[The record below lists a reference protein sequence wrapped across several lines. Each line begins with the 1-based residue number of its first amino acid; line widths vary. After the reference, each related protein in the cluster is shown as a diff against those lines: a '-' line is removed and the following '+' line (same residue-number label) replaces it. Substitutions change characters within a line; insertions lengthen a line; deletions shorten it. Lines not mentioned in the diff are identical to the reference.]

1 MLIDNISYILYIYIF
16 ILYLC
21 IDKKSS
27 IKYKYYKEVLD
38 YVIMLKR
45 AFLEVGMNND
55 TILLENISK
64 SFGEHQI
71 IEDLNIEMTRG
82 EIVSFIGAN
91 GTGKST
97 K

>member
-1 MLIDNISYILYIYIF
+1 
-16 ILYLC
+16 
-21 IDKKSS
+21 
-27 IKYKYYKEVLD
+27 
-38 YVIMLKR
+38 
-45 AFLEVGMNND
+45 MNND

-97 K
+97 ILKMIAGLIYQDSGNIYVFILKKCTTINII

>member
-1 MLIDNISYILYIYIF
+1 
-16 ILYLC
+16 
-21 IDKKSS
+21 
-27 IKYKYYKEVLD
+27 
-38 YVIMLKR
+38 
-45 AFLEVGMNND
+45 MNND

-97 K
+97 ILKMIGLIYQDSEISMFLV

>member
-1 MLIDNISYILYIYIF
+1 
-16 ILYLC
+16 
-21 IDKKSS
+21 
-27 IKYKYYKEVLD
+27 
-38 YVIMLKR
+38 
-45 AFLEVGMNND
+45 MNND

-97 K
+97 ILKMIAGLIYQDSGNIYVFGINNQ

>member
-1 MLIDNISYILYIYIF
+1 
-16 ILYLC
+16 
-21 IDKKSS
+21 
-27 IKYKYYKEVLD
+27 
-38 YVIMLKR
+38 
-45 AFLEVGMNND
+45 MNND

-97 K
+97 ILKMIAGLIYQDSGNIYVFNNKLYMSF

>member
-1 MLIDNISYILYIYIF
+1 
-16 ILYLC
+16 
-21 IDKKSS
+21 
-27 IKYKYYKEVLD
+27 
-38 YVIMLKR
+38 MLKR

-97 K
+97 ILKMIAGLIYQDSGNIYVFGIKTY

>member
-1 MLIDNISYILYIYIF
+1 
-16 ILYLC
+16 
-21 IDKKSS
+21 
-27 IKYKYYKEVLD
+27 
-38 YVIMLKR
+38 
-45 AFLEVGMNND
+45 MNND

-97 K
+97 ILKMIAGLI

>member
-1 MLIDNISYILYIYIF
+1 
-16 ILYLC
+16 
-21 IDKKSS
+21 
-27 IKYKYYKEVLD
+27 
-38 YVIMLKR
+38 
-45 AFLEVGMNND
+45 MNND

-97 K
+97 ILKMIAGLIYQDSGNIYVFGINNQKKKNLDLCEFVMESGTTILG

>member
-1 MLIDNISYILYIYIF
+1 
-16 ILYLC
+16 
-21 IDKKSS
+21 
-27 IKYKYYKEVLD
+27 
-38 YVIMLKR
+38 
-45 AFLEVGMNND
+45 MNND

-82 EIVSFIGAN
+82 EIVSFVGAN

-97 K
+97 ILKMIAGLIYQDSGNIYVL